1 MLQCPSTRSPGWRG
15 WPNSPVSGAG
25 AVDQRDMAEWA
36 HYRAAVVQIADAH
49 RAVDPFLHQIDG
61 AIGGAEH
68 QLQMRMAPQQ
78 AGQRRR
84 DQPAS
89 DAARYVDAEPAG
101 GWRWLA

>member
-1 MLQCPSTRSPGWRG
+1 MSLDEIAGLARVAEFAQ
-15 WPNSPVSGAG
+15 VSGAG

-36 HYRAAVVQIADAH
+36 HYQAAVVQIADAH

-84 DQPAS
+84 DQPAG
-89 DAARYVDAEPAG
+89 DAARTSTLSRPDA
-101 GWRWLA
+101 WRWLA